1 MIIVCTAPASGRC
14 PWQRTAHE
22 TGRFADVDLAT
33 FFAGRSKWVTAA
45 IALVFLVTVGL
56 TDFVTGREVSLSV
69 FYVGGRP
76 QSPP

>member
-1 MIIVCTAPASGRC
+1 M
-14 PWQRTAHE
+14 
-22 TGRFADVDLAT
+22 DLAT